1 MKYKSI
7 ELCNY
12 AGIYNGMGLSQISI
26 DFTKCITNKI
36 IIKGKNG
43 SGKSTL
49 LNAINPN
56 PDSNDNFIPNAEAR
70 KTLVLTNNGVDYIIR
85 YIHPVNNNG
94 SRGTTKGYISKLING
109 NMVELNPNGNISSC
123 KDIIYSEFNLDA
135 NYLSLAKLTTENRGL
150 VDSKPAERKKLINS
164 IINNLETYNNIFK
177 ILSKKASTYKS
188 LINSLVT
195 KIDYLGNEAQL
206 NSRLGNITGR
216 ISSLEE
222 ERDTTLGAI
231 AAVKLRISEYIK
243 ILRDNNYDSI
253 VEELKDAKS
262 TVKTLSTSINNKL
275 ISYGIDDINKI
286 QSFMDDIY
294 KQIVSLESKY
304 DSIKS
309 RIPILIASKE
319 SELSSLKIK
328 QEKLSSLQ
336 SDYNYID
343 IKRAIDEAKIIID
356 SHNEVFNKMKL
367 MDVNIITKDE
377 FNSAMEALRYLKESA
392 YNLTSSYNI
401 ADIRECVI
409 NRSYIIDNISNI
421 HSLRAELTEK
431 RDLLNKLNTEY
442 SVFISK
448 REIAKDLINRPS
460 GCTINDCPYIK
471 NALLADKKYPEGD
484 MIALENNIS
493 LLSNEIDVLDKTID
507 KLVIY
512 NEIIGFLSN
521 IERELNSNIG
531 FIKKLPIR
539 KDFKESFINRI
550 LDMDRFEDIDELYK
564 FVDCGN
570 MIEEYKNAME
580 QLHRYEVE
588 YKLYESRNI
597 IIESMISDID
607 NINRKIDNIAQEI
620 NEDSEKISEMDI
632 KLSELK
638 DIYDKLKIL
647 LSKINDSLIPT
658 QKRVDE
664 LTVIKET
671 LDNNTSELDTLERQL
686 GTLNANMNNIT
697 NDIKVLSEEKDE
709 IKHSL
714 AMLTDYKKELA
725 LYQDSYTKIDKIRY
739 YASPSTGIQT
749 LYMQLYMNNVI
760 STANNLLSLLFDG
773 EFILQPFIINEQ
785 EFRIPC
791 LGSGL
796 LHDDIS
802 SMSTAQ
808 KSMISMIL
816 SYSILHQSSGVY
828 NIISLDEMD
837 GSLDGSNRLYFMTLL
852 DNIMRILG
860 CEQCFIISHNSELIS
875 EMADIIML
883 KDDPGA
889 NYGGNV
895 IWKY

>member
-493 LLSNEIDVLDKTID
+493 LLSNEIDILDKTID

-550 LDMDRFEDIDELYK
+550 LSMDRFEDIDELYR

-607 NINRKIDNIAQEI
+607 NINKKIDNIAQEI
-620 NEDSEKISEMDI
+620 NEDSEKIAEMDI

-658 QKRVDE
+658 QKRADE
-664 LTVIKET
+664 LTAIKET

-714 AMLTDYKKELA
+714 VMLTDYKKELA

>member
-262 TVKTLSTSINNKL
+262 TVKTLSASINNKL

-336 SDYNYID
+336 SNYNYID

-550 LDMDRFEDIDELYK
+550 LDMDRFEDIDELYR

-607 NINRKIDNIAQEI
+607 NINKKIDNIVQEI

-714 AMLTDYKKELA
+714 VMLTDYKKELA

>member
-493 LLSNEIDVLDKTID
+493 LLSNEIDILDKTID

-550 LDMDRFEDIDELYK
+550 LSMDRFEDIDELYR

-607 NINRKIDNIAQEI
+607 NINRKINNIAQEI

-714 AMLTDYKKELA
+714 VMLTDYKKELA

>member
-262 TVKTLSTSINNKL
+262 TVKTLSASINNKL

-484 MIALENNIS
+484 MITLENNIS
-493 LLSNEIDVLDKTID
+493 LLSNEIDILDNTID

-607 NINRKIDNIAQEI
+607 NINIKIDNIAQEI

-714 AMLTDYKKELA
+714 VMLTDYKKELA

>member
-177 ILSKKASTYKS
+177 ILSKRASTYKS

-262 TVKTLSTSINNKL
+262 TVKTLSASINNKL

-550 LDMDRFEDIDELYK
+550 LSMDRFEDIDELYR

-607 NINRKIDNIAQEI
+607 NINKKIDNIAQEI
-620 NEDSEKISEMDI
+620 NEDSEKIAEMDI

-658 QKRVDE
+658 QKRADE
-664 LTVIKET
+664 LTAIKET

-714 AMLTDYKKELA
+714 VMLTDYKKELA

>member
-421 HSLRAELTEK
+421 HLLRAELTEK

-484 MIALENNIS
+484 MITLENNIS
-493 LLSNEIDVLDKTID
+493 LLSNEIDILDNTID

-550 LDMDRFEDIDELYK
+550 LDMDRFEDIDELYR

-714 AMLTDYKKELA
+714 VMLTDYKKELA

>member
-442 SVFISK
+442 SIFISK

-550 LDMDRFEDIDELYK
+550 LDMDRFEDIDELYR

-607 NINRKIDNIAQEI
+607 NINKKIDNIVQEI

-714 AMLTDYKKELA
+714 VMLTDYKKELA

>member
-70 KTLVLTNNGVDYIIR
+70 KTLVLTNNGIDYIIR

-188 LINSLVT
+188 LINSLAT

-460 GCTINDCPYIK
+460 GCTINNCPYIK

-550 LDMDRFEDIDELYK
+550 LSMDRFEDIDELYR

-607 NINRKIDNIAQEI
+607 NINKKIDNIAQEI
-620 NEDSEKISEMDI
+620 NEDSEKIAEMDI

-658 QKRVDE
+658 QKRADE
-664 LTVIKET
+664 LTAIKET

-714 AMLTDYKKELA
+714 VMLTDYKKELA

>member
-1 MKYKSI
+1 
-7 ELCNY
+7 
-12 AGIYNGMGLSQISI
+12 
-26 DFTKCITNKI
+26 
-36 IIKGKNG
+36 
-43 SGKSTL
+43 
-49 LNAINPN
+49 
-56 PDSNDNFIPNAEAR
+56 
-70 KTLVLTNNGVDYIIR
+70 
-85 YIHPVNNNG
+85 
-94 SRGTTKGYISKLING
+94 
-109 NMVELNPNGNISSC
+109 
-123 KDIIYSEFNLDA
+123 
-135 NYLSLAKLTTENRGL
+135 
-150 VDSKPAERKKLINS
+150 
-164 IINNLETYNNIFK
+164 
-177 ILSKKASTYKS
+177 
-188 LINSLVT
+188 
-195 KIDYLGNEAQL
+195 
-206 NSRLGNITGR
+206 
-216 ISSLEE
+216 
-222 ERDTTLGAI
+222 
-231 AAVKLRISEYIK
+231 
-243 ILRDNNYDSI
+243 
-253 VEELKDAKS
+253 
-262 TVKTLSTSINNKL
+262 
-275 ISYGIDDINKI
+275 
-286 QSFMDDIY
+286 
-294 KQIVSLESKY
+294 
-304 DSIKS
+304 
-309 RIPILIASKE
+309 
-319 SELSSLKIK
+319 
-328 QEKLSSLQ
+328 
-336 SDYNYID
+336 
-343 IKRAIDEAKIIID
+343 
-356 SHNEVFNKMKL
+356 
-367 MDVNIITKDE
+367 
-377 FNSAMEALRYLKESA
+377 
-392 YNLTSSYNI
+392 
-401 ADIRECVI
+401 
-409 NRSYIIDNISNI
+409 
-421 HSLRAELTEK
+421 
-431 RDLLNKLNTEY
+431 
-442 SVFISK
+442 
-448 REIAKDLINRPS
+448 
-460 GCTINDCPYIK
+460 
-471 NALLADKKYPEGD
+471 
-484 MIALENNIS
+484 
-493 LLSNEIDVLDKTID
+493 
-507 KLVIY
+507 
-512 NEIIGFLSN
+512 
-521 IERELNSNIG
+521 
-531 FIKKLPIR
+531 
-539 KDFKESFINRI
+539 
-550 LDMDRFEDIDELYK
+550 
-564 FVDCGN
+564 
-570 MIEEYKNAME
+570 
-580 QLHRYEVE
+580 
-588 YKLYESRNI
+588 
-597 IIESMISDID
+597 
-607 NINRKIDNIAQEI
+607 
-620 NEDSEKISEMDI
+620 MDI

-714 AMLTDYKKELA
+714 VMLTDYKKELA

>member
-262 TVKTLSTSINNKL
+262 TVKTLSASINNKL

-343 IKRAIDEAKIIID
+343 IKRAIDEAKVIID

-442 SVFISK
+442 SIFISK

-471 NALLADKKYPEGD
+471 NALLADKNYPEDD
-484 MIALENNIS
+484 MIALENNILS
-493 LLSNEIDVLDKTID
+493 LSNEIDILDKTID

-550 LDMDRFEDIDELYK
+550 LDMDRFEDIDELYR

-607 NINRKIDNIAQEI
+607 NINKKIDNIVQEI

-714 AMLTDYKKELA
+714 VMLTDYKKELA

>member
-421 HSLRAELTEK
+421 HLLRAELTEK

-493 LLSNEIDVLDKTID
+493 LLSNEIDILDNTID

-550 LDMDRFEDIDELYK
+550 LDMDRFEDIDELYR

-714 AMLTDYKKELA
+714 VMLTDYKKELA

>member
-484 MIALENNIS
+484 MITLENNIS
-493 LLSNEIDVLDKTID
+493 LLSNEIDILDNTID

-607 NINRKIDNIAQEI
+607 NINIKIDNIAQEI

-714 AMLTDYKKELA
+714 VMLTDYKKELA

>member
-94 SRGTTKGYISKLING
+94 SRGTKKGYISKLING

-356 SHNEVFNKMKL
+356 SHNEVFNKIKL

-484 MIALENNIS
+484 MITLENNIS
-493 LLSNEIDVLDKTID
+493 LLSNEIDVLDKTIN

-550 LDMDRFEDIDELYK
+550 LSMDRFEDIDELYR

-607 NINRKIDNIAQEI
+607 NINKKIDNIAQEI
-620 NEDSEKISEMDI
+620 NEDSEKIAEMDI

-658 QKRVDE
+658 QKRADE
-664 LTVIKET
+664 LTAIKET

-714 AMLTDYKKELA
+714 VMLTDYKKELA

>member
-123 KDIIYSEFNLDA
+123 KDIVYSEFNLDA

-262 TVKTLSTSINNKL
+262 TVKILSTSINNKL

-286 QSFMDDIY
+286 QSFMDGIY

-471 NALLADKKYPEGD
+471 NALLADKKYPEDD

-550 LDMDRFEDIDELYK
+550 LDMDRFEDIDELYR

-607 NINRKIDNIAQEI
+607 NINKKIDNIVQEI

-714 AMLTDYKKELA
+714 VMLTDYKKELA

>member
-70 KTLVLTNNGVDYIIR
+70 KTLVLTNNGIDYIIR

-123 KDIIYSEFNLDA
+123 KDIVYSEFNLDA

-262 TVKTLSTSINNKL
+262 TVKTLSASINNKL

-309 RIPILIASKE
+309 RIPILIVSKE

-442 SVFISK
+442 SIFISK

-493 LLSNEIDVLDKTID
+493 LLSNEIDILDKTIN

-714 AMLTDYKKELA
+714 VMLTDYKKELA

>member
-262 TVKTLSTSINNKL
+262 TVKTLSASINNKL

-493 LLSNEIDVLDKTID
+493 LLSNEIDILDKTID

-521 IERELNSNIG
+521 IERELN
-531 FIKKLPIR
+531 
-539 KDFKESFINRI
+539 
-550 LDMDRFEDIDELYK
+550 
-564 FVDCGN
+564 V
-570 MIEEYKNAME
+570 
-580 QLHRYEVE
+580 
-588 YKLYESRNI
+588 
-597 IIESMISDID
+597 
-607 NINRKIDNIAQEI
+607 
-620 NEDSEKISEMDI
+620 
-632 KLSELK
+632 
-638 DIYDKLKIL
+638 
-647 LSKINDSLIPT
+647 
-658 QKRVDE
+658 
-664 LTVIKET
+664 
-671 LDNNTSELDTLERQL
+671 
-686 GTLNANMNNIT
+686 
-697 NDIKVLSEEKDE
+697 
-709 IKHSL
+709 
-714 AMLTDYKKELA
+714 
-725 LYQDSYTKIDKIRY
+725 
-739 YASPSTGIQT
+739 
-749 LYMQLYMNNVI
+749 
-760 STANNLLSLLFDG
+760 
-773 EFILQPFIINEQ
+773 
-785 EFRIPC
+785 
-791 LGSGL
+791 
-796 LHDDIS
+796 
-802 SMSTAQ
+802 
-808 KSMISMIL
+808 
-816 SYSILHQSSGVY
+816 
-828 NIISLDEMD
+828 
-837 GSLDGSNRLYFMTLL
+837 
-852 DNIMRILG
+852 
-860 CEQCFIISHNSELIS
+860 
-875 EMADIIML
+875 
-883 KDDPGA
+883 
-889 NYGGNV
+889 
-895 IWKY
+895 

>member
-94 SRGTTKGYISKLING
+94 GRGTTKGYISKLING

-222 ERDTTLGAI
+222 ERDTTLEAI

-262 TVKTLSTSINNKL
+262 TVKTLSASINNKL

-460 GCTINDCPYIK
+460 GCTINDCPDIK

-550 LDMDRFEDIDELYK
+550 LDMDRFEDIDELYR

-607 NINRKIDNIAQEI
+607 NINKKIDNIVQEI

-714 AMLTDYKKELA
+714 VMLTDYKKELA

>member
-123 KDIIYSEFNLDA
+123 KDIVYSEFNLDA

-262 TVKTLSTSINNKL
+262 TVKILSTSINNKL

-286 QSFMDDIY
+286 QSFMDGIY

-409 NRSYIIDNISNI
+409 NRSYIIDNIGNI

-493 LLSNEIDVLDKTID
+493 LLSNEIDILDKTID

-714 AMLTDYKKELA
+714 VMLTDYKKELA

>member
-356 SHNEVFNKMKL
+356 SHNEVFNKIKL

-484 MIALENNIS
+484 MITLENNIS
-493 LLSNEIDVLDKTID
+493 LLSNEIDVLDKTIN

-550 LDMDRFEDIDELYK
+550 LSMDRFEDIDELYR

-607 NINRKIDNIAQEI
+607 NINKKIDNIAQEI
-620 NEDSEKISEMDI
+620 NEDSEKIAEMDI

-658 QKRVDE
+658 QKRADE
-664 LTVIKET
+664 LTAIKET

-714 AMLTDYKKELA
+714 VMLTDYKKELA

>member
-262 TVKTLSTSINNKL
+262 TVKTLSASINNKL

-493 LLSNEIDVLDKTID
+493 LLSNEIDILDKTIN

-550 LDMDRFEDIDELYK
+550 LDMDRFEDIDELYR

-607 NINRKIDNIAQEI
+607 NINKKIDNIVQEI

-714 AMLTDYKKELA
+714 VMLTDYKKELA

-883 KDDPGA
+883 KDDPGT